1 MTYVVHPVLS
11 LTLIIEHA
19 FVDDVKQT
27 YNKVDP
33 LTNLF
38 SNFAILCCSM
48 NQKRGRVNMIYIIA
62 RFVFLFVLALAL
74 FYLRNF

>member
-1 MTYVVHPVLS
+1 MTYVVHPVLRP
-11 LTLIIEHA
+11 TMIIEHA
-19 FVDDVKQT
+19 FVDDVRQT

-48 NQKRGRVNMIYIIA
+48 NKKKGEGQHDLYNS
-62 RFVFLFVLALAL
+62 
-74 FYLRNF
+74 